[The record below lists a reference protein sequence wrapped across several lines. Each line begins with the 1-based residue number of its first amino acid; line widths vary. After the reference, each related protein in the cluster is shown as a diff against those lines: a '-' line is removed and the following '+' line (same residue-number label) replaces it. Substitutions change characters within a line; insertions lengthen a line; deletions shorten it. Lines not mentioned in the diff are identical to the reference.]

1 LKGDDF
7 RVAAEVVERELK
19 YEADG
24 HVTVPDVR
32 SLIADGRVEEG
43 KQALDS
49 VYFDTD
55 NRDLLAFGVTLRC
68 RTGTADSGWQLK
80 IPTGEARTEVRLDLT
95 DNDSVVPK
103 ELAALIVG
111 VRRGRSLKH
120 VVTVRTNRST
130 SRLLTAGGDLVAE
143 IADDR
148 VDAVAPGRGAV
159 TLSQWREIEA
169 ALGPAGTE
177 ELLAAVDAQ
186 LIKAGA
192 TRSGSANK
200 VARALEP
207 PDETEPGRP
216 PKDTAGDV
224 IRAYLAEQDQALVMG
239 DLSVRRGL
247 GAIHPTRVATRRLR
261 STVRIFAQYVQAEA
275 AAALDAELSWFADLL
290 GPVRDREVQRARF
303 AKTVADLPA
312 ELILG
317 PVAATIEQQ
326 LLLEQLQHQK
336 TLRKT
341 MNGRRY
347 LALLRDVQRWVTDPP
362 FTDRAADKATSL
374 RGAVQAAERKV
385 GKHLEAA
392 LAGGGDDDDDDEE
405 LHKARK
411 AGKRARYAVELAS
424 SVVGGKVKKRI
435 KRYEELQDILGDYQD
450 GVVAAALLRRL
461 ATATAQHG
469 NENGF
474 TYGLLY
480 AHEQHR
486 AEHSRQLA
494 RGWTP

>member
-7 RVAAEVVERELK
+7 GVATEVVERELK

-24 HVTVPDVR
+24 QVRVPDVR
-32 SLIADGRVEEG
+32 SLIADGRVEG
-43 KQALDS
+43 GQQTLDS

-55 NRDLLAFGVTLRC
+55 HRDLLAFGVTLRC

-80 IPTGEARTEVRLDLT
+80 IPTGQARTEVRLDLT
-95 DNDSVVPK
+95 DNDSVVPT
-103 ELAALIVG
+103 ELAALVLG

-130 SRLLTAGGDLVAE
+130 SRLLTAGGDLIAE

-148 VDAVAPGRGAV
+148 VDAVAPGPGTV

-169 ALGPAGTE
+169 ELGPAGTE

-186 LIKAGA
+186 LIEAGA
-192 TRSGSANK
+192 TRSGRANK
-200 VARALEP
+200 VARALDEP
-207 PDETEPGRP
+207 PDGPESGRP
-216 PKDTAGDV
+216 ATDTAGEV

-239 DLSVRRGL
+239 DLSLRRGL

-261 STVRIFAQYVQAEA
+261 STLRIFAHYVQAEP
-275 AAALDAELSWFADLL
+275 AAALDAELSWYADLL
-290 GPVRDREVQRARF
+290 GQVRDREVQRARF
-303 AKTVADLPA
+303 AETVAELPA
-312 ELILG
+312 ELVLG

-326 LLLEQLQHQK
+326 LLREQLQHQK
-336 TLRKT
+336 TLRT
-341 MNGRRY
+341 AMNGRRY

-362 FTDRAADKATSL
+362 FTDRAADKATAL
-374 RGAVQAAERKV
+374 RGAVRTAERKV

-392 LAGGGDDDDDDEE
+392 LAGDDDEE

-411 AGKRARYAVELAS
+411 AGKRARYAAELAS
-424 SVVGGKVKKRI
+424 PVVGGKVQKRI

-461 ATATAQHG
+461 ATGTAQHG

-480 AHEQHR
+480 AHEQRR

-494 RGWTP
+494 RGWTR